1 MYLLDTCVWLEALLS
16 QEKADEVR
24 AFLGTARP
32 QELAITDF
40 SLYSIALYLT
50 RAKKDDVFADFL
62 SDTVERS
69 GVRVVRLTPS
79 DLHPVL
85 DARKR
90 HRLDF
95 DGAYQYVAAA
105 KHGYTL
111 LSFDT
116 DFDRTDLQRKTPG
129 EILKS

>member
-1 MYLLDTCVWLEALLS
+1 MYLLDTCVWLEALLG

-24 AFLGTARP
+24 AFLGGARP

-50 RAKKDDVFADFL
+50 RAKKDEVFADFL

-69 GVRVVRLTPS
+69 GVRVVRLTPA
-79 DLHPVL
+79 DLIPVL
-85 DARKR
+85 GARKR
-90 HRLDF
+90 HGLDF
-95 DGAYQYVAAA
+95 DDAYQYVAA
-105 KHGYTL
+105 KKYDYTF

-129 EILKS
+129 DILNA

>member
-16 QEKADEVR
+16 QEK
-24 AFLGTARP
+24 
-32 QELAITDF
+32 LAITDF

-62 SDTVERS
+62 TDTVERS